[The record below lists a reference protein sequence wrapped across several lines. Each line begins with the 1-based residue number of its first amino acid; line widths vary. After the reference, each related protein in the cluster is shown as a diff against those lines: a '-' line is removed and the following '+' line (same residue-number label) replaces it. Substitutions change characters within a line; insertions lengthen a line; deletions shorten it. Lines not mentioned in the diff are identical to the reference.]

1 MTVESDVVLETVMAL
16 AWRQQGAFSVAQAE
30 ARKVTRSWISRANAR
45 GTIERR
51 APAVYVL
58 AGTDDTAR
66 QRHMVQ
72 VLAAGEGSM
81 VTADSA
87 LGFWCDEIDL
97 PRLPQVAVPRSCGY
111 RTGAATV
118 WRSSDLHLAKPTV
131 LDGVPSVGIARALLD
146 ASVGRTPDAVHRMIE
161 SCRRQ
166 RPLSPG
172 ALVEALRVHA
182 RPGRPG
188 IAVYREALRSMR
200 RVVTDSEFERLVL
213 RDLDAAGVPAPEV
226 HHVVRLPGED
236 PIEMDAAWPGARID
250 LELDGSD
257 HIDRK
262 AKARRD
268 RHRDRLLQRAG
279 WVVPRYTWDDY
290 VCDRDGM
297 IAEIGGFLDA
307 QANP

>member
-1 MTVESDVVLETVMAL
+1 MLQTVMAL
-16 AWRQQGAFSVAQAE
+16 AWRQHGAFSVTQAE
-30 ARKVTRSWISRANAR
+30 ALGATRSWISRACAR
-45 GTIERR
+45 GTIVRR

-81 VTADSA
+81 VTADSS
-87 LGFWCDEIDL
+87 LGFWCDEIEL
-97 PRLPQVAVPRSCGY
+97 PRLPQVVVPRSCGY
-111 RTGAATV
+111 RTEAATI

-146 ASVGRTPDAVHRMIE
+146 ASMGRTPDAVHRMIE

-172 ALVEALRVHA
+172 ALVEALRAHA

-188 IAVYREALRSMR
+188 IVVYREALRAMR

-213 RDLDAAGVPAPEV
+213 RDLSAAGVPTPEV

-250 LELDGSD
+250 LELDGAD
-257 HIDRK
+257 HLDRR

-268 RHRDRLLQRAG
+268 RQRDRLLQRAG
-279 WVVPRYTWDDY
+279 WVVPRYTWDDHVADPDGLVAY
-290 VCDRDGM
+290 VGDLVERRS
-297 IAEIGGFLDA
+297 
-307 QANP
+307 